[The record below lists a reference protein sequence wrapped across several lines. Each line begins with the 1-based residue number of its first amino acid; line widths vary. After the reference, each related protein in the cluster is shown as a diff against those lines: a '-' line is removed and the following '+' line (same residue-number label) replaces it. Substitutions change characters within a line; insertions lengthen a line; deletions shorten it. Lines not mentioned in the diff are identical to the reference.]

1 MWGRV
6 MVTGGAGLI
15 GSTITD
21 LLVRDGVE
29 EVIILD
35 NLSRGS
41 ESNLE
46 WALANGPVRLV
57 NGDIGDPVF
66 VTKWMEG
73 IDTVFHE
80 AGVRITQAAAEPRVG
95 LETLV
100 DGSFNVYEAAAV
112 AKVRKV
118 VTASTASVYGLA
130 TSFPTRE
137 DHHAYDNRT
146 LYGAAKLFNEG
157 MLRAFHD
164 THGLDYVA
172 LRYFNVYGPRMDVH
186 GAYTEVLVRW
196 MERIEAGDPPL
207 IAGDGHATMDFVFV
221 DDVARANLLAAK
233 ADATDV
239 VCNVATGKETS
250 LNELAAAL
258 LGVMGS
264 TIAPEYIAASK
275 VNPVPRRLADI
286 SAARDLLGFEAAVDL
301 DEGLKRLVEWWRIER
316 ERGTAPTTA
325 SLNTETRS

>member
-21 LLVRDGVE
+21 LLIRDGVE
-29 EVIILD
+29 EVVILD
-35 NLSRGS
+35 DLSRGR
-41 ESNLE
+41 EANLAWGLE
-46 WALANGPVRLV
+46 HGPVRLV
-57 NGDIGDPVF
+57 QGDIGDLDLVNRL
-66 VTKWMEG
+66 MEG
-73 IDTVFHE
+73 IDVVFHE

-100 DGSFNVYEAAAV
+100 DGTFNIVEAAANAGV
-112 AKVRKV
+112 GKV
-118 VTASTASVYGLA
+118 VAASTASVYGLA
-130 TSFPTRE
+130 ESFPTRE
-137 DHHAYDNRT
+137 NHHPYDNRT
-146 LYGAAKLFNEG
+146 LYGAAKLFTEG
-157 MLRAFHD
+157 ILRAFYD

-207 IAGDGHATMDFVFV
+207 IAGDGLSTMDFVFV

-239 VCNVATGKETS
+239 VCNVATGTETS
-250 LNELAAAL
+250 LNDLAAAL
-258 LGVMGS
+258 LRVMGS
-264 TIAPEYIAASK
+264 DLVPEYMEASK
-275 VNPVPRRLADI
+275 VNPVPRRLADTT
-286 SAARDLLGFEAAVDL
+286 SARDLLGFETRVGL
-301 DEGLKRLVEWWRIER
+301 DEGLSRLVDWWRVER
-316 ERGTAPTTA
+316 DNLRTTPA
-325 SLNTETRS
+325 ETRS